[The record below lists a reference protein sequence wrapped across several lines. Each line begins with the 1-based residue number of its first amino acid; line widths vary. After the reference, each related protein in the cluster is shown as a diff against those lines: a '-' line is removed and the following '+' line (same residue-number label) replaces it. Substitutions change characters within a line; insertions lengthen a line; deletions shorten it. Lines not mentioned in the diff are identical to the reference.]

1 MFCMKNKENRFPMH
15 TLIWRPV
22 HTLNQMPII
31 PQKAVQSVM
40 PEGNAESPT
49 SGVPPP
55 LPAPVTRSPGQE
67 FFSSGI
73 FSDPIPWRSDANV
86 FDSAAV
92 YDPGSASGPG
102 PGTSTAY
109 GSGATRMLHFK
120 VEYRDRNL
128 DVVLKDTDTVG
139 KWNNK

>member
-1 MFCMKNKENRFPMH
+1 
-15 TLIWRPV
+15 
-22 HTLNQMPII
+22 MPII

-49 SGVPPP
+49 SGVTPP

-102 PGTSTAY
+102 PGTSTGY